1 MKVIAGTNSIIEATL
16 MGDSMTTNRVKVF
29 LASSSV
35 AMVKRTAAL
44 PDIAYYT
51 VTQVTGGVTYSYE
64 YTPDID
70 YSLRL
75 SLRKWYDRAYQNGDT
90 YTDITIKAYDGGGSE
105 VDTLTAR
112 CYLFEG
118 ISYNDIAAPAL
129 KDGQGIPGLVDLYHH
144 NIVTPPDMMLNDYSG
159 YGIQV
164 EATPSFIWQ
173 EVKYGGLTA
182 SITPTGARSNQIP
195 VTKGST
201 LLQQGTS
208 GQGYHDSY
216 KMYGDDSCANIICL
230 RWTSQTGAVRQH
242 QFYFD
247 SQQRMTDE
255 SVDLLS
261 AGDGFRKMKNVS
273 NAMRI
278 WLSGLTPYAMWYY
291 QDLFQASDIH
301 AVIIGTL
308 SASEFEAE
316 MSSEQSFVTID
327 GDATMPL
334 GNGYHT
340 FSATLKYRH
349 YDTF

>member
-16 MGDSMTTNRVKVF
+16 MGDSMSTNQVKVY

-75 SLRKWYDRAYQNGDT
+75 SLRKWFDRAAQNGDT

-112 CYLFEG
+112 CYVLEG
-118 ISYNDIAAPAL
+118 ISYNDIAAPAI
-129 KDGQGIPGLVDLYHH
+129 KDGNGTLSLYGH
-144 NIVTPPDMMLNDYSG
+144 NVITPPNMMLNIING

-164 EATPSFIWQ
+164 EGSPSYIWQ
-173 EVKYGGLTA
+173 ETRFGGTTA
-182 SITPTGARSNQIP
+182 SVTPTGARSNQIP
-195 VTKGST
+195 LQNGST
-201 LLQQGTS
+201 LLEQGTL
-208 GQGYHDSY
+208 GIGYHDQY
-216 KMYGDDSCANIICL
+216 KMVDDDQCANVICL

-247 SQQRMTDE
+247 SQQRQTEE

-261 AGDGFRKMKNVS
+261 AGDGFRRLKNVS

-291 QDLFQASDIH
+291 QDMFQASDIH
-301 AVIIGTL
+301 AVLIKNQT
-308 SASEFEAE
+308 AADFEAE
-316 MSSEQSFVTID
+316 MSSEQSFVTIE
-327 GDATMPL
+327 GEATMPI

>member
-112 CYLFEG
+112 CYLYEG

-129 KDGQGIPGLVDLYHH
+129 KDGQGTAVLLAH
-144 NIVTPPDMMLNDYSG
+144 NVVTPPDMMLNLVNG
-159 YGIQV
+159 FGIQA
-164 EATPSFIWQ
+164 EASPNYIWQ
-173 EVKYGGLTA
+173 EVLSGGTI
-182 SITPTGARSNQIP
+182 SPISPTGARTNQIP
-195 VTKGST
+195 ITKGST
-201 LLQQGTS
+201 LLQQGTT
-208 GQGYHDSY
+208 GVGYHDSY
-216 KMYGDDSCANIICL
+216 KMYGDDDCASIICL

-247 SQQRMTDE
+247 SQQRITDE

-261 AGDGFRKMKNVS
+261 AGDGFRRMKNVS

-278 WLSGLTPYAMWYY
+278 WLPGLTSYGMWYY

-301 AVIIGTL
+301 AVIIRYQ
-308 SASEFEAE
+308 SAADFEAE